1 METQD
6 GITEITAEDLPRV
19 VEVWEASVRAT
30 HHFLT
35 EADIEYLT
43 SLVED
48 DIGQVQTLLGIRAG
62 DGQVVGFI
70 GVEGD
75 EVAALFIHPD
85 WRGRGIGRRLFT
97 YAVETLGATSVD
109 VNEQNDQAVGFYR
122 RMGCE
127 VVGRSALDGLGQPF
141 PLLHMRLSQAEQA
154 SPEASYAR
162 GRVPQK
168 RAIVFKENEP

>member
-1 METQD
+1 MTQTQES
-6 GITEITAEDLPRV
+6 ITEIVAGDLPRV

-35 EADIEYLT
+35 EANIQYIK

-48 DIGQVQTLLGIRAG
+48 DLAQVETLLGVRDG

-75 EVAALFIHPD
+75 EVGALFIHPD
-85 WRGRGIGRRLFT
+85 WRGKGIGRRLFT
-97 YAVETLGATSVD
+97 YAVERLGAIRVE

-122 RMGCE
+122 RMGFE
-127 VVGRSALDGLGQPF
+127 IVGRSAVDGQGQPF
-141 PLLHMRLSQAEQA
+141 PLLQMRLSSVAQAA
-154 SPEASYAR
+154 SD
-162 GRVPQK
+162 VPDGTS
-168 RAIVFKENEP
+168 RRSER